1 MTGYGDIH
9 RLWFD
14 HWCTALPGG
23 VYDKPGHIHN
33 ATQYKHW
40 IDTVRKLQPKTLM
53 LPGPDGTLA
62 DVGEINPGVYPLW
75 NSVDIPTVPA
85 STQFMCNPNPG
96 CEPCSKG
103 PGKPMWL
110 PVESDGTI
118 QGCPLCPSHQWFW
131 AGAPK
136 KPPKMG
142 LRTLTARELWAKYM
156 RTVGCAALPSL
167 RSCFFLARS
176 NRGARTDVE
185 PT

>member
-1 MTGYGDIH
+1 
-9 RLWFD
+9 
-14 HWCTALPGG
+14 
-23 VYDKPGHIHN
+23 
-33 ATQYKHW
+33 
-40 IDTVRKLQPKTLM
+40 M

-103 PGKPMWL
+103 PGKPIWM